1 MKRRRADLLLLGER
15 WYQALRFPR
24 FKRLGDI
31 VPRSPF
37 PIAKGPPALVIPPG
51 LEPLYNAARAVHEAQ
66 QLEARIHR
74 EIGALR
80 ASSLPP
86 EERERRIAA
95 LEACLP
101 DWGVL
106 SEQLGVPVDQLDAIL
121 ERYGV
126 GGPIIGE
133 WARVGRIRLG
143 DHLIL
148 PPPAEPMRIRAL
160 IELIRREAP
169 EEVRDVLIGIL
180 RARHTKGRSGWPA
193 SLLRP
198 GEMRLKEPI
207 EHHTRLLEACL
218 WLAERLSKKEN
229 HDDQRSA
236 IRD

>member
-1 MKRRRADLLLLGER
+1 MKRQRADLMLGEQ

-37 PIAKGPPALVIPPG
+37 PVAKGPPALAIPPG
-51 LEPLYNAARAVHEAQ
+51 LEPLYNAARVIHQAQ
-66 QLEARIHR
+66 QLEAHIQR
-74 EIGALR
+74 EIAAVR
-80 ASSLPP
+80 ASSASP

-95 LEACLP
+95 LEARLP
-101 DWGVL
+101 DWRAL
-106 SEQLGVPVDQLDAIL
+106 SERLGVPVDQLDAIL

-148 PPPAEPMRIRAL
+148 PPPAEPIRMRAL
-160 IELIRREAP
+160 LELIQREAP
-169 EEVRDVLIGIL
+169 EGMWDVLIGIL
-180 RARHTKGRSGWPA
+180 RARHTRGRSGWPA

-198 GEMRLKEPI
+198 GEMRLNEPKE
-207 EHHTRLLEACL
+207 HYKRLLEACL
-218 WLAERLSKKEN
+218 WLAERLTKQEEG
-229 HDDQRSA
+229 HDPQRSA
-236 IRD
+236 I